1 MEGTITSFRGSVRV
15 KSKNQMLIE
24 VKGVDSKEKAEKLVG
39 KIITWST
46 PGKKGNEIKGK
57 ISAVHGRNGVV
68 RAIFEKGMPGQ
79 SLGTKVKIE

>member
-39 KIITWST
+39 KTVTWST
-46 PGKKGNEIKGK
+46 PGKKGNIIKGK
-57 ISAVHGRNGVV
+57 ISFAHGRNGIV